1 MTGSSYEADDYIAID
16 IETTGL
22 NPKTDKMIEIGAVK
36 VIKGQITETFS
47 TLVNPRRQLEEGII
61 QLTGIDDGMV
71 ADAPWVEEAI
81 EKTAVFCGGFP
92 LLGHHISFDYS
103 FLKKAAVN
111 AGITFEKEG
120 IDTLALCRRFM
131 PREEKKNLEAACRF
145 YQIKPAGC
153 HRALWD
159 ALAAHEL
166 YQALLQNHGTAAPE
180 AFKSQNLIYKVKKEQ
195 PATKRQK
202 EGLRELLKYHKID
215 ITVQIDYLTRNE
227 VSRWKD
233 KIISQYGRIVKR

>member
-1 MTGSSYEADDYIAID
+1 MGDAAAANYVAID

-22 NPKTDKMIEIGAVK
+22 NPKTDKVIEIGAVK
-36 VIKGQITETFS
+36 VVNGQITEKFTA
-47 TLVNPRRQLEEGII
+47 LVNPRRRLGEEII
-61 QLTGIDDGMV
+61 RLTGIDDGML
-71 ADAPWVEEAI
+71 ANAPGIEEII
-81 EKTAVFCGGFP
+81 EKTVGFCDGLP
-92 LLGHHISFDYS
+92 LLGHHILFDYS

-111 AGITFEKEG
+111 AGLTFEKEG

-131 PREEKKNLEAACRF
+131 PCEERKNLESACRF
-145 YQIKPAGC
+145 YQIKCEGS

-159 ALAAHEL
+159 ALAAHNL
-166 YQALLQNHGTAAPE
+166 YQMLLLNHKTGMPE
-180 AFKSQNLIYKVKKEQ
+180 AFKPQNLIYKVKKEQ

-202 EGLRELLKYHKID
+202 EGLRDLIKYHKID
-215 ITVQIDYLTRNE
+215 LTVQIDHLTRNE